1 MELQAYLEKLVS
13 NSHCP
18 ITFAGDIPNALSRWL
33 VRSKFMNGVQPMG
46 IEPYLDMEARLLYF
60 NELLVIPREEIEANW
75 RHYIAEMINRYQ
87 EVNTPQNLFTIEPDK
102 YMYGLNTVYCQ
113 KEQDILVNVITYFPT
128 PTRMWINGQLVITGN
143 HDYLIKDYFFLY
155 RFREGS
161 NTVLFECPLALRMPL
176 SNQEIIVKL
185 NPVDCLEVNGKEFI
199 DEDLLDAY
207 RQSYSLFPERVFY
220 MPNEEL
226 HVIVLPQYVGPQT
239 ETEIVHVSIFSAT
252 GVLLQDKELAASSV
266 AAFPWQDNFN
276 GLLRIR
282 AERVGDAPKI
292 GEVYVYYGEFQ
303 SSIDQVIQQVEKRQ
317 DCDHSVVKTIK
328 EMVVLPD
335 AFKALNQYVPNVCY
349 LTLFQVL
356 EKFIRYATS
365 SEKEVKQT
373 YRDVFGSSFTVYEP
387 QPNGDRLAAYTVHL
401 PDDYDQDASYP
412 LVVYFHD
419 ALARSYPVDLPWVKR
434 STISEAI
441 IISIVGIGRLN
452 YVDDVNVIRMIN
464 RFTETYNVNRN
475 RVYLI
480 GHCTGGSKTLRM
492 AMQVPDT
499 FAGIASVIGDMRLN
513 INEPEYAQLDNMSNM
528 TVLGLT
534 STEHWFFNSTR
545 IMHFLKRLPKS
556 TTRIIHGFM
565 HNEFNAVLNSKMLL
579 HKLIAEQRDPYPEEL
594 KLSVLE
600 PGYNKTYWLKVEAID
615 DLEEPSQ
622 ILAKK
627 IAPNRIEIEL
637 NNIECF
643 SLLLNREKM
652 ILADRIEIAV
662 NGAVQRVALAP
673 YCKLWVSWQPNNYRV
688 EVIPMTEQEFEG
700 KYHAIGVDEERMGIK
715 QIYLNACTIIKPEG
729 SNPSKRS
736 MVSKLAYLLQNPIK
750 DRYIYYKYETGNEQ
764 DWDWE
769 QERQTHTN
777 HVFIIDA
784 RSKSKKQEK
793 LLNKLDINMDEE
805 RLIYREQMFA
815 GTYFTFIKCRH
826 PYYSERLLLI
836 VAFNDD
842 QVETEIIT
850 WMNAFET
857 NSLFYN
863 DAVVFHDGRYHG
875 FRDRSIFLARG
886 NDEYESTYM
895 EEYC

>member
-33 VRSKFMNGVQPMG
+33 VRSAFTNDVKQMG
-46 IEPYLDMEARLLYF
+46 MEPYLDTEARLLYF
-60 NELLVIPREEIEANW
+60 NELVILPREEIEANW
-75 RHYIAEMINRYQ
+75 RQYTAEMVNRYQ
-87 EVNTPQNLFTIEPDK
+87 EVNTPKNLFTIEPDK

-128 PTRMWINGQLVITGN
+128 PIRMWINGQLVVTGN

-161 NTVLFECPLALRMPL
+161 NTVLFECPLALRVPL
-176 SNQEIIVKL
+176 NTQEIIVKL
-185 NPVDCLEVNGKEFI
+185 NPVDCLADNGKEFV
-199 DEDLLDAY
+199 DEELLVAY
-207 RQSYSLFPERVFY
+207 KQSYSLFPERVFY
-220 MPNEEL
+220 MSNEEL
-226 HVIVLPQYVGPQT
+226 QLIVLPQYMDRQT
-239 ETEIVHVSIFSAT
+239 GTEIVHVRIFNAA
-252 GVLLQDKELAASSV
+252 GDLLQAKELAASSV
-266 AAFPWQDNFN
+266 ATFPWQDNFN

-282 AERVGDAPKI
+282 AEGAGDTAKVGEA
-292 GEVYVYYGEFQ
+292 YVYFGEFQ
-303 SSIDQVIQQVEKRQ
+303 SSIDQMIQQVEKRL
-317 DCDHSVVKTIK
+317 DCDHSVITTIK
-328 EMVVLPD
+328 EMVALPN

-356 EKFIRYATS
+356 EKFIRYAST
-365 SEKEVKQT
+365 SEKQVKQT

-387 QPNGDRLAAYTVHL
+387 QPNGDRLVAYTVHI
-401 PDDYDQDASYP
+401 PDDYNPEASYP

-419 ALARSYPVDLPWVKR
+419 ALARAYPVDLPWVKR
-434 STISEAI
+434 STISDAI

-452 YVDDVNVIRMIN
+452 YVDDVNVIRMIK
-464 RFTETYNVNRN
+464 RLTETYNVNRN

-499 FAGIASVIGDMRLN
+499 FAGIASVIGDLRLN
-513 INEPEYAQLDNMSNM
+513 INKPEYALIDNMSNM

-556 TTRIIHGFM
+556 TTRIVHGFM
-565 HNEFNAVLNSKMLL
+565 HNEFNAILNSKKLL

-594 KLSVLE
+594 KLSALE

-615 DLEEPSQ
+615 NLEEASQ
-622 ILAKK
+622 IWARKM
-627 IAPNRIEIEL
+627 APNRIEIEM

-643 SLLLNREKM
+643 SLLINREKM
-652 ILADRIEIAV
+652 ILADMIEIAV
-662 NGAVQRVALAP
+662 NGAVQRVGLAP
-673 YCKLWVSWQPNNYRV
+673 FCKFWVNWQMDKYSIEAV
-688 EVIPMTEQEFEG
+688 PMNEQEFERE
-700 KYHAIGVDEERMGIK
+700 YHAIDVDEEKLGIK
-715 QIYLNACTIIKPEG
+715 QIYLSACTIVKPEG
-729 SNPSKRS
+729 SNPSKLS
-736 MVSKLAYLLQNPIK
+736 LVSKLAYLLQNPIK
-750 DRYIYYKYETGNEQ
+750 DRYIYYKYEAINEQ
-764 DWDWE
+764 DLDWE
-769 QERQTHTN
+769 QESPSLAN
-777 HVFIIDA
+777 HVFIIDT
-784 RSKSKKQEK
+784 RSKSEKQEK
-793 LLNKLDINMDEE
+793 LLATLDMNMDEE
-805 RLIYREQMFA
+805 RLIYRGQMFV

-826 PYYSERLLLI
+826 PYYNERLLLI

-857 NSLFYN
+857 NPLFYN

-875 FRDRSIFLARG
+875 FRDRPIFLARG
-886 NDEYESTYM
+886 NGEYESTYM